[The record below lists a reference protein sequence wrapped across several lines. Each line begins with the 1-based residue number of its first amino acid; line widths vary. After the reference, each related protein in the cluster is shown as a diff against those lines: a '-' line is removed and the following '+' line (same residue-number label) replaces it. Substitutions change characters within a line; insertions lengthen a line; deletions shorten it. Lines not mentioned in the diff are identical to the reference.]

1 MKRNTLKTNHFMIIN
16 QFPNIVKI
24 QIYVASFFLFEG
36 EGVLTK
42 DQTGGDGELS

>member
-1 MKRNTLKTNHFMIIN
+1 MRRNTLKTNHFTETN
-16 QFPNIVKI
+16 QFPNIAKI
-24 QIYVASFFLFEG
+24 QIYVASFFLI

>member
-1 MKRNTLKTNHFMIIN
+1 MRRNTLKTNHFTETN
-16 QFPNIVKI
+16 QFPKIVKI
-24 QIYVASFFLFEG
+24 QIYIASLFLF

>member
-1 MKRNTLKTNHFMIIN
+1 MRRNTFKTFNFTETN
-16 QFPNIVKI
+16 KFPNIAKI
-24 QIYVASFFLFEG
+24 QIYVASLFLF

>member
-36 EGVLTK
+36 VLTK